1 MNYCTLV
8 LEICLEKTISY
19 QSRDSNLLSNF
30 VHLQNTL
37 SVKLIRSLE
46 TYYLPSKEL
55 ILEVSVFSVKC
66 TIFAFKPSCD
76 SFLRFSF
83 FFSFLFLN
91 QNREVYNR
99 LEEILS
105 IVEHSKEKKKFFNSL
120 LYCLVALMIIK
131 IM

>member
-105 IVEHSKEKKKFFNSL
+105 IVEHSKEKKFFNSL
-120 LYCLVALMIIK
+120 LYRSVALMIIK
-131 IM
+131 LM

>member
-8 LEICLEKTISY
+8 LEICVEKTISY

-76 SFLRFSF
+76 LFLRFSF
-83 FFSFLFLN
+83 FFSFLFVN

-105 IVEHSKEKKKFFNSL
+105 IVEHSKEKKFFNSL
-120 LYCLVALMIIK
+120 LYRSVALMIIK
-131 IM
+131 LM

>member
-8 LEICLEKTISY
+8 LEICVEKTISY

-83 FFSFLFLN
+83 FFSFLFVN

-105 IVEHSKEKKKFFNSL
+105 IVEHSKEKKFFNSL
-120 LYCLVALMIIK
+120 LYRSVALMIIK
-131 IM
+131 LM